1 MDATDRLL
9 LRELQAGLP
18 VEPRPFATVAAKLGL
33 DEAEVIGRLRR
44 MCEDG
49 RLSRFGPMFDAGRLG
64 GAVTLCAMAVPEERF
79 EEVAAIVNG
88 FPEVAHNYART
99 GRFNMWFVLAVLD
112 PAEIPETIARI
123 EEATGLPVLN
133 LPKLEEYFLDLRLE
147 P

>member
-18 VEPRPFATVAAKLGL
+18 VEPRPFATVAARLGL

-64 GAVTLCAMAVPEERF
+64 GAVTLCAMAVPEDRF
-79 EEVAAIVNG
+79 DEVAETVNG

-99 GRFNMWFVLAVLD
+99 GRYNMWFVLAVLD
-112 PAEIPETIARI
+112 PAEIAETIARI

-133 LPKLEEYFLDLRLE
+133 LPKLEEYYLHLRLE

>member
-18 VEPRPFATVAAKLGL
+18 VEPRPFAAVAAKLGL

-64 GAVTLCAMAVPEERF
+64 GAVKLCAMAVPEERF